1 MKHRLFILALM
12 LALAVASMRAQNRI
26 DAIVERYSAIG
37 SSTFTSVVK
46 RNPVSRRV
54 EEVVK
59 TLVIGNGQVDSFKS
73 AFEDESSSGTYAC
86 KREGRETKMML
97 TTENRNNRRFYMLC
111 YQGNAAYANGDVTII
126 IKYLKK

>member
-1 MKHRLFILALM
+1 MHSWNATVP
-12 LALAVASMRAQNRI
+12 LAVARSHRLL
-26 DAIVERYSAIG
+26 SAIL
-37 SSTFTSVVK
+37 SAEEWK
-46 RNPVSRRV
+46 KWSRHWS
-54 EEVVK
+54 
-59 TLVIGNGQVDSFKS
+59 LGNGQVDSFKS